1 MKRWFMLLTLI
12 PQVLLLHAQQDSVQ
26 LGEVVVTAFQQRTQW
41 KAAPVALALI
51 RQSDFAR
58 SATPTLLTA
67 MNALPG
73 IRMEER
79 SPGSYRLSIRGSL
92 LRSPFGVRNIKVY
105 WNQLPLTDGGGN
117 TYLNLLDLSQLS
129 AAEILKGPA
138 ASSYGAGTGGA
149 VLLHSDMD
157 FTQVGGH
164 GGSIATAGGSYGL
177 FQLNS
182 HWQYTD
188 SNLSSSLR
196 QSHLQSDGYRQQ
208 SAMRR
213 DGLMW
218 QGAVRTRVQSWQWLA
233 FYTDLFYQTPGGITL
248 AQMQSNPRLA
258 RQAAGALPGAVQ
270 QQTAV
275 YNRTAY
281 AGIQH
286 QLELGKRDQLQS
298 FAMYSHTDFRNPFI
312 TNYERRN
319 EKNMGLGLQW
329 RHQFP
334 VHEGS
339 LVLIT
344 GGEWLQNPADI
355 NNYGNRGGKQD
366 TLQYAD
372 AIRATQWFGY
382 TQLQYARA
390 GKWQLSVGAS
400 YNNQYYRYQRTSTP
414 LVPLVDKHID
424 PLVTPRLALSVAV
437 HRHANIYAVMAKGF
451 SAPTVA
457 ELRPSDGNFYG
468 QLNAESGWNM
478 ELGIRGSWLQQ
489 RLWFDASVYS
499 FQLNNAI
506 VRRNTASGVE
516 YFVNAG
522 STRQPGAELLLRYQQ
537 TLTASS
543 RISEWLVQAGYSYQ
557 PYRFG
562 QYISGGMDYSGNR
575 LTGVPRH
582 VGNLLVMVNSRGGY
596 YLSVNA
602 NLVGALSLND
612 SGDTYTTAYQLVQ
625 LKLGYRTKVLHLFC
639 AVDNLLNQVYS
650 LGNDINAAGRRYYNP
665 AAARNILAGLQ
676 IAFH

>member
-1 MKRWFMLLTLI
+1 
-12 PQVLLLHAQQDSVQ
+12 
-26 LGEVVVTAFQQRTQW
+26 
-41 KAAPVALALI
+41 
-51 RQSDFAR
+51 
-58 SATPTLLTA
+58 
-67 MNALPG
+67 
-73 IRMEER
+73 
-79 SPGSYRLSIRGSL
+79 
-92 LRSPFGVRNIKVY
+92 
-105 WNQLPLTDGGGN
+105 
-117 TYLNLLDLSQLS
+117 
-129 AAEILKGPA
+129 
-138 ASSYGAGTGGA
+138 
-149 VLLHSDMD
+149 
-157 FTQVGGH
+157 
-164 GGSIATAGGSYGL
+164 
-177 FQLNS
+177 
-182 HWQYTD
+182 
-188 SNLSSSLR
+188 
-196 QSHLQSDGYRQQ
+196 
-208 SAMRR
+208 
-213 DGLMW
+213 
-218 QGAVRTRVQSWQWLA
+218 
-233 FYTDLFYQTPGGITL
+233 
-248 AQMQSNPRLA
+248 
-258 RQAAGALPGAVQ
+258 
-270 QQTAV
+270 
-275 YNRTAY
+275 
-281 AGIQH
+281 
-286 QLELGKRDQLQS
+286 
-298 FAMYSHTDFRNPFI
+298 
-312 TNYERRN
+312 
-319 EKNMGLGLQW
+319 
-329 RHQFP
+329 
-334 VHEGS
+334 
-339 LVLIT
+339 
-344 GGEWLQNPADI
+344 
-355 NNYGNRGGKQD
+355 
-366 TLQYAD
+366 
-372 AIRATQWFGY
+372 
-382 TQLQYARA
+382 
-390 GKWQLSVGAS
+390 
-400 YNNQYYRYQRTSTP
+400 
-414 LVPLVDKHID
+414 
-424 PLVTPRLALSVAV
+424 VAV

-582 VGNLLVMVNSRGGY
+582 VGNLLAMVSSRGGY

-612 SGDTYTTAYQLVQ
+612 AGDTYTTAYQLVQ

>member
-1 MKRWFMLLTLI
+1 MKRWFILLTLI
-12 PQVLLLHAQQDSVQ
+12 TQVLLLRAQQDSVQ

-41 KAAPVALALI
+41 KAAPVALGLI
-51 RQSDFAR
+51 RQADFAL
-58 SATPTLLTA
+58 SATPTLLSA

-117 TYLNLLDLSQLS
+117 TYLNLLDLSQVS
-129 AAEILKGPA
+129 GAEILKGPA

-149 VLLHSDMD
+149 VLLHSDMG
-157 FTQVGGH
+157 FRSAGQH
-164 GGSIATAGGSYGL
+164 SGSVETAGGSYGL

-182 HWQYTD
+182 NWQYAD
-188 SNLSSSLR
+188 SNFSSALR

-286 QLELGKRDQLQS
+286 QLTLGKRDQLQS

-334 VHEGS
+334 VREGS
-339 LVLIT
+339 LVWIT
-344 GGEWLQNPADI
+344 GGEWLQNPSNI

-390 GKWQLSVGAS
+390 GQWQLSVGAS

-414 LVPLVDKHID
+414 LVPSVTKNID
-424 PLVTPRLALSVAV
+424 PLITPRLSLSVAV
-437 HRHANIYAVMAKGF
+437 FRHANIYAVMAKGF

-506 VRRNTASGVE
+506 VRRNSASGVE

-537 TLTASS
+537 TLAASS

-557 PYRFG
+557 PYCFG
-562 QYISGGMDYSGNR
+562 QYSSGGIDYSGNR

-582 VGNLLVMVNSRGGY
+582 VGNLLAMVSSRVGY

-602 NLVGALSLND
+602 NLVGTLSLND
-612 SGDTYTTAYQLVQ
+612 AGDSYTTAYQLVQ
-625 LKLGYRTKVLHLFC
+625 LKLGYRKKALHLFC

>member
-51 RQSDFAR
+51 RQPDFAR

-157 FTQVGGH
+157 FTRLGRH
-164 GGSIATAGGSYGL
+164 SGSIATVGGSYGL

-319 EKNMGLGLQW
+319 EKNMGMGLQW

-339 LVLIT
+339 LVWIT

-414 LVPLVDKHID
+414 LVPSVDKHID

-582 VGNLLVMVNSRGGY
+582 VGNLLAMVSSRGGY

-612 SGDTYTTAYQLVQ
+612 AGDTYTTAYQLVQ